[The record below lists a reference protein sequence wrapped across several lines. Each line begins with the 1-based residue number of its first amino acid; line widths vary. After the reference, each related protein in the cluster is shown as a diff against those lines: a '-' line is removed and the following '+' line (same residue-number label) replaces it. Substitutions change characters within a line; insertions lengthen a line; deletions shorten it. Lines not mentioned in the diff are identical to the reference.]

1 MRSCGQILSHRV
13 SLKLGNNKPLTL
25 LKHETFRD
33 VQCSGSNYPRMG
45 STTEKWPA
53 VRVRDTFID
62 FFKKNGHTFGN
73 ANRLRHIDTG
83 TNIAYSTLI
92 LCRTAFRSHSPIRQC
107 WNEPVQIHIPRY
119 RRPFFRLCAAQACG
133 EFPEGQQRLCVEGQR
148 TDRDSA
154 YVRAAN
160 IM

>member
-1 MRSCGQILSHRV
+1 MRSCGYFLSHCV
-13 SLKLGNNKPLTL
+13 SLKSCNKKPLIFS
-25 LKHETFRD
+25 KHEPLRD
-33 VQCSGSNYPRMG
+33 VQCFRNNYPRMG

-73 ANRLRHIDTG
+73 ASCLRHIDTG

-92 LCRTAFRSHSPIRQC
+92 LCCTSFGSYSPIRQC
-107 WNEPVQIHIPRY
+107 WHEPVQIYIPWY
-119 RRPFFRLCAAQACG
+119 RRPFFRLCAAQACR
-133 EFPEGQQRLCVEGQR
+133 EFPEGKRRLCVEEQEVD
-148 TDRDSA
+148 TDSV

>member
-1 MRSCGQILSHRV
+1 MRSCGPFLSHCP
-13 SLKLGNNKPLTL
+13 SLKLCNNKPLIFS
-25 LKHETFRD
+25 KHEPLHDF
-33 VQCSGSNYPRMG
+33 QCFGSNFPRMG

-73 ANRLRHIDTG
+73 NSRLRHIDTG

-92 LCRTAFRSHSPIRQC
+92 LRRTAFRSYSPIRQC
-107 WNEPVQIHIPRY
+107 WHEPVQIHIPRY
-119 RRPFFRLCAAQACG
+119 CRPFFRLCAAQACR
-133 EFPEGQQRLCVEGQR
+133 EFPEGQQRLCVERQKA
-148 TDRDSA
+148 DRNSV

>member
-1 MRSCGQILSHRV
+1 MRSCGSFLSHCV
-13 SLKLGNNKPLTL
+13 SLKSCNNKPLIFS
-25 LKHETFRD
+25 KHEPLRD
-33 VQCSGSNYPRMG
+33 IQCFGNNYPRMG

-73 ANRLRHIDTG
+73 ASCLRHIDTG

-92 LCRTAFRSHSPIRQC
+92 LCRTTFRSYSSIRQC
-107 WNEPVQIHIPRY
+107 WHEPVQIYISWY
-119 RRPFFRLCAAQACG
+119 RRPFFRLCAAQACR
-133 EFPEGQQRLCVEGQR
+133 EFPEGQRRFCLEGQQA
-148 TDRDSA
+148 DRDSV